1 MISGFVDYDKRLEYT
16 KIKQKQITQMKKQI
30 ILEKLKII
38 ISLFLLVLLFF
49 TNFSTAVFAQSSSSN
64 QSSSQAPVV
73 SSNCEV
79 GKNEIRWWQIT
90 TPGQFLPVIP
100 EECATEDGK
109 PKPLSLDILPDI
121 LIRFFG
127 FIVSLIWLLLLP
139 VFIFAGIW
147 YIWGGFDGQ
156 GSENARNLIK
166 TSLFG
171 ILTLF
176 MFYVAVFTVLTL
188 LQANFL
194 ETDISTFFTAA

>member
-1 MISGFVDYDKRLEYT
+1 
-16 KIKQKQITQMKKQI
+16 MKKKT

-38 ISLFLLVLLFF
+38 IGLYLLGLCFF
-49 TNFSTAVFAQSSSSN
+49 TSFSTTVFANSSSAQSSS
-64 QSSSQAPVV
+64 QSPTV

-100 EECATEDGK
+100 QECATEDGK

-139 VFIFAGIW
+139 VFIFSGIW

-156 GSENARNLIK
+156 GSENAIKLIR

-194 ETDISTFFTAA
+194 ETDISTFFTTA